1 MARSNVVPC
10 CQGVRHIRRLCTKK
24 GVMEA
29 FETGSSSTECS
40 APTMVEVEGSSY
52 FVVDTDVSKG
62 DRRCDGRLMEDFFT
76 VGDGERVK
84 KKRIFYEASHA
95 CVSEGLNV
103 MKKKDAHVA
112 LNVLVDED
120 ATLTKDGAAITS
132 DKQLQ
137 DVDNEKQSSTC
148 EGQKQRRRAK
158 AKGTKSVVAEQVEG
172 NIFAEQGIRCAG
184 RNRTSRL
191 LWLHEYFRVYERAH
205 SKNKFPY
212 IYQALQFR
220 VGDHLPE
227 GTVEDMS
234 ETMCR
239 EIWVLGVCYIP
250 AQNVRKYSK
259 RVKGYIF
266 HTELN
271 DNDADKALY
280 GVCPEIVRLENC
292 LKWHPMST
300 VSIDVPRIVHAD
312 DVKTRRVHVVG
323 RLMHY
328 VCGVTAVED
337 LHCEEFRLSRL
348 GRQNFC
354 MYPEER
360 SGMGLNSPSMMWEHI
375 EGIFTQIRQCMRSA
389 RQGTSSASFH
399 MPLSVSSFEFWKV
412 SISYSCTCSCGSNI
426 MQPS

>member
-1 MARSNVVPC
+1 M
-10 CQGVRHIRRLCTKK
+10 
-24 GVMEA
+24 
-29 FETGSSSTECS
+29 
-40 APTMVEVEGSSY
+40 
-52 FVVDTDVSKG
+52 
-62 DRRCDGRLMEDFFT
+62 
-76 VGDGERVK
+76 
-84 KKRIFYEASHA
+84 
-95 CVSEGLNV
+95 
-103 MKKKDAHVA
+103 
-112 LNVLVDED
+112 
-120 ATLTKDGAAITS
+120 TS

-137 DVDNEKQSSTC
+137 TVDNENQSSTC
-148 EGQKQRRRAK
+148 EGQKHRRRAK
-158 AKGTKSVVAEQVEG
+158 AKGTKSIVAEQVQG
-172 NIFAEQGIRCAG
+172 NEVGPQINNPPRVPDKGIRCAG

-205 SKNKFPY
+205 SKNTFPY
-212 IYQALQFR
+212 IYQALQFL
-220 VGDHLPE
+220 VGGQLPE

-234 ETMCR
+234 ETMRR

-250 AQNVRKYSK
+250 AQNVRKYIK
-259 RVKGYIF
+259 RVKGYIV

-323 RLMHY
+323 RVMHY

-337 LHCEEFRLSRL
+337 LHCQEFRLSRF

-360 SGMGLNSPSMMWEHI
+360 SGMELNSPSMMWEHI
-375 EGIFTQIRQCMRSA
+375 EGIFSQIRQCMRSA

-399 MPLSVSSFEFWKV
+399 MPLPVSSFEFWKV
-412 SISYSCTCSCGSNI
+412 SHTVAHVLAAGTL
-426 MQPS
+426 